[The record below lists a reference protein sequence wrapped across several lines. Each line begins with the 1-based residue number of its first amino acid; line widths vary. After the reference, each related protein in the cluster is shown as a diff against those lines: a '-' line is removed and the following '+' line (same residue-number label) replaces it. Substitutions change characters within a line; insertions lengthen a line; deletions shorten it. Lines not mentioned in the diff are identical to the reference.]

1 LVKISNRKSNSVSYY
16 EVIQLEA
23 NKEFDLSDAR
33 NAVVSLKNKSP
44 VIYVDDI
51 ALILEDDYA
60 YWIVSQT
67 NQFILDYYRNLKT
80 VLWEDKIGD

>member
-1 LVKISNRKSNSVSYY
+1 MVKISNRKSNSVSYY